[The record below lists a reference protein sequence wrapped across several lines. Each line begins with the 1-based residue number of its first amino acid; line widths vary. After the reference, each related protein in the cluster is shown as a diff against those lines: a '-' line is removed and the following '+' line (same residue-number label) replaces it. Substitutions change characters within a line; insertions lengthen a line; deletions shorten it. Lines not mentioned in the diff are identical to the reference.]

1 MTRMLQR
8 IWLSATLALAPSLA
22 ASTPVRAAPAADEA
36 DYVRDVV
43 GRAAAHVEQRRY
55 AEALAVLDQ
64 AERERPLPVFLY
76 VRATIEERRGNCEG
90 AVALYRRF
98 LALDV
103 PAKDAEDARRGVQRC
118 EGEPALVPEPEV
130 VPTPTTDPTTAQ
142 APPSSDPS
150 RADAPP
156 PRPWYADPWGGALV
170 GVGVV
175 GVGVGVGLVAQS
187 RIDARAADDATG
199 LQTFDDRSLR
209 AVALDRAGI
218 TTMAVGGAL
227 LVAGAIRYALVGTR
241 ERRRVALVPSPSR
254 RGGSVR
260 VIVRF

>member
-1 MTRMLQR
+1 MTRSLQR

-22 ASTPVRAAPAADEA
+22 APPVQAAPAADEA
-36 DYVRDVV
+36 EYVRDVV
-43 GRAAAHVEQRRY
+43 GRAAAHVERRRY

-118 EGEPALVPEPEV
+118 EGEPARVPEPEV
-130 VPTPTTDPTTAQ
+130 VPAPATDAAATDAS
-142 APPSSDPS
+142 PSSDPS
-150 RADAPP
+150 RTDRPP

-175 GVGVGVGLVAQS
+175 GVGVGVGLVVQS
-187 RIDARAADDATG
+187 RIDARAAADATG
-199 LQTFDDRSLR
+199 LQAFDDRSLR

-218 TTMAVGGAL
+218 ATMAVGGAL
-227 LVAGAIRYALVGTR
+227 LVAGAIRYTLVGTR
-241 ERRRVALVPSPSR
+241 ERRRVALVPGALR
-254 RGGSVR
+254 RGGGVR
-260 VIVRF
+260 VVVRF